1 MNFSLYVHGYFIP
14 WLEQEREAGRL
25 TKGENFLI
33 EIILFPTLGDKHI
46 TVNRTAQDGTYRY
59 IGEVDCFGRPCG
71 FGTAVNLK
79 DDER

>member
-1 MNFSLYVHGYFIP
+1 MTFSLYVHGYFIP
-14 WLEQEREAGRL
+14 WIEQERAAGRL
-25 TKGENFLI
+25 SK
-33 EIILFPTLGDKHI
+33 GDKHI
-46 TVNRTAQDGTYRY
+46 IVDRTTLDGTYRY